1 MLYLS
6 CTCFTVSATGRLLG
20 AAPAPPAGAPG
31 GPGAV
36 LRIAHS
42 ISMCLLYVAGM
53 GGVVQGSQQAALG
66 MCWIQRNLTM
76 KAVMR
81 LSDISGWQL
90 QGDLCPCLL
99 VVH

>member
-20 AAPAPPAGAPG
+20 AAPAPAGAAG

-36 LRIAHS
+36 LRIVHP
-42 ISMCLLYVAGM
+42 IRMCLLYVAGR
-53 GGVVQGSQQAALG
+53 GGVVQGSQQAALA
-66 MCWIQRNLTM
+66 MCWTQRNLTM